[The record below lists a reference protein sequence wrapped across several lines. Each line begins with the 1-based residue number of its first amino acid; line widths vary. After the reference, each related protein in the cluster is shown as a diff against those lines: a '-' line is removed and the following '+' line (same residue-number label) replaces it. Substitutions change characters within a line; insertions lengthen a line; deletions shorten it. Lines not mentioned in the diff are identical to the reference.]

1 MNAKK
6 AIQGSGHRPWEGSI
20 KNQYYI
26 LILGS
31 VIITLLVVAG
41 LAVISI
47 DSLGK
52 TAMDIDKMA
61 AVEPFVINQI
71 QEAMTSNIRTFIIY
85 RAVPVSV
92 LILGVIFVV
101 GMFWI
106 NRIVNPLEEIIES
119 SQSIKGEGPANFPK
133 EAPGE
138 VGLLSKE
145 LTEMIDHL
153 RLRQELLENH
163 NFKLLQDKEKISTQ
177 LVATGH
183 LAREITIVH
192 QLDNLLGRTVNL
204 IRDRFTYYHVSIF
217 MIDPGGQFAVLRAA
231 SGDAGR
237 KMLTMN
243 HRLKVAQSSIVG
255 YVASTGLSRMVLDV
269 EGDPTYFRNPL
280 LPDTRSEVALPL
292 HISQRPIGV
301 LDIHSNKPEVFNE
314 EDIQVLQTLADQISV
329 AIDKAHWFQLYQETL
344 ERLDLVS
351 GREGSKKFS
360 SWLPS
365 NQMVGFAYDLKGVK
379 PLDGLEDAD
388 QEEQIPGT
396 LVSLP
401 LSVRGEVIAK
411 LDLWSEKEALSV
423 HEESLVEEILARLS
437 QAIESAQLFEDTQVR
452 ERRER
457 VLNQFVSNLS
467 NSMDL
472 DAILQQAVRE
482 LAKMPNVNEVSIVI
496 QTPEETVGSPIEMK
510 TAETGI
516 EE

>member
-1 MNAKK
+1 MNVKK
-6 AIQGSGHRPWEGSI
+6 AIQGSGYRPLAGSI
-20 KNQYYI
+20 KNQYY
-26 LILGS
+26 LLLLGS
-31 VIITLLVVAG
+31 VLFTLLVVAG

-47 DSLGK
+47 DTLGK

-61 AVEPFVINQI
+61 AVEPFVINKI
-71 QEAMTSNIRTFIIY
+71 QEAMTSNLRTFIIY
-85 RAVPVSV
+85 RVVPVSV

-106 NRIVNPLEEIIES
+106 NRVVNSLEEIIEN
-119 SQSIKGEGPANFPK
+119 SQSIKREGPVNFPK
-133 EAPGE
+133 DAPGE

-153 RLRQELLENH
+153 RLRQELSENH
-163 NFKLLQDKEKISTQ
+163 NFELLQDKEKISTQ
-177 LVATGH
+177 LIATGH

-192 QLDNLLGRTVNL
+192 QLDNLLARTVNL
-204 IRDRFTYYHVSIF
+204 IRDRFKYYHVSIF
-217 MIDPGGQFAVLRAA
+217 MLDPGGQFAVLRAA

-237 KMLTMN
+237 KMLAMN

-255 YVASTGLSRMVLDV
+255 YVASTGLSRMVPDV
-269 EGDPTYFRNPL
+269 EGDTTYFRNPL

-292 HISQRPIGV
+292 HTSQRTIGV
-301 LDIHSNKPEVFNE
+301 LDIHSNKPEVFDE
-314 EDIQVLQTLADQISV
+314 EDILVLQTMADQISV
-329 AIDKAHWFQLYQETL
+329 AIDKAHWFQMYQEAL
-344 ERLDLVS
+344 EKLELVS
-351 GREGSKKFS
+351 GREGSKKFN

-379 PLDGLEDAD
+379 PLEREEEAN

-472 DAILQQAVRE
+472 DVLLQQAVKE

-496 QTPEETVGSPIEMK
+496 QPPDETLGSPIEMK
-510 TAETGI
+510 TE
-516 EE
+516 

>member
-1 MNAKK
+1 MNAKE
-6 AIQGSGHRPWEGSI
+6 AVQGSRHRPLAGSI
-20 KNQYYI
+20 KNQYYV

-61 AVEPFVINQI
+61 AVEPFVMNQI
-71 QEAMTSNIRTFIIY
+71 QEAMTSNLRTFIIY
-85 RAVPVSV
+85 RVVPVSV

-106 NRIVNPLEEIIES
+106 NRVVNPLEEIIEN
-119 SQSIKGEGPANFPK
+119 SQSIRGEGLADFPK

-145 LTEMIDHL
+145 LTEMISHL

-163 NFKLLQDKEKISTQ
+163 NFELLQDKEKNSTQ
-177 LVATGH
+177 LIATGH

-192 QLDNLLGRTVNL
+192 QLDNLLTRTVNL
-204 IRDRFTYYHVSIF
+204 IRDRFKYYHVSIF
-217 MIDPGGQFAVLRAA
+217 MMDPGGQFAVLRAA

-237 KMLTMN
+237 KMLAMN

-255 YVASTGLSRMVLDV
+255 YVASTGLSRMVPDV
-269 EGDPTYFRNPL
+269 EGDTTYFRNPL

-292 HISQRPIGV
+292 HISQRTIGV

-314 EDIQVLQTLADQISV
+314 EDILVLQTMADQISV

-351 GREGSKKFS
+351 GREGSKKFI

-379 PLDGLEDAD
+379 PLERVEDAN

-423 HEESLVEEILARLS
+423 HEESFVEEILARLS

-472 DAILQQAVRE
+472 DALLQQAVKE

-496 QTPEETVGSPIEMK
+496 QPPDETVGSPIEK
-510 TAETGI
+510 KAEETGI